1 MIDNSF
7 ITVIRFWAFLVSC
20 CYGSVVLWVG
30 FGIFDANN
38 MPILCQFVSSK
49 YRATAYGLMNMV
61 GVFSGAY
68 ITDYLGRS
76 TDEGHLGQDFAMLA
90 GIVLVALVIQ
100 LYFLRPQ
107 VNDFVDEEKEL
118 V

>member
-38 MPILCQFVSSK
+38 MPILCQFVAPQ
-49 YRATAYGLMNMV
+49 YRATAYGIMNMV
-61 GVFSGAY
+61 GVFAGAF
-68 ITDYLGRS
+68 ITNFLGAS
-76 TDEGHLGQDFAMLA
+76 ADEGKLGSDFAMLA
-90 GIVLVALVIQ
+90 GIVFVVLLIQ
-100 LYFLRPQ
+100 LTVLKPKAHEQ
-107 VNDFVDEEKEL
+107 L
-118 V
+118 A